1 MAGRAPDEGYWRDVR
16 FPLFGPTHASLTSR
30 LSAGKLGSVTTTT
43 TPPHFSV
50 SAPLTISIHHIPT
63 SYFLNNVTCPQR
75 SILGGLLL
83 FQNNAYPVYY
93 GLMSEYDGWMD
104 GSLRLWYLKSTT

>member
-1 MAGRAPDEGYWRDVR
+1 MAGRAPDEDYWRDVR

-50 SAPLTISIHHIPT
+50 SAPLAISIHHIPT
-63 SYFLNNVTCPQR
+63 SYFLNNVTCLLR

-83 FQNNAYPVYY
+83 YETMHA
-93 GLMSEYDGWMD
+93 
-104 GSLRLWYLKSTT
+104 RLIMG